1 MCMARSPTKGNFRLM
16 CIWIMFELPSFV
28 SILAIIVELKVGRF
42 HRVAKGKRKW
52 RRVKEGI

>member
-1 MCMARSPTKGNFRLM
+1 
-16 CIWIMFELPSFV
+16 MFELPSFV